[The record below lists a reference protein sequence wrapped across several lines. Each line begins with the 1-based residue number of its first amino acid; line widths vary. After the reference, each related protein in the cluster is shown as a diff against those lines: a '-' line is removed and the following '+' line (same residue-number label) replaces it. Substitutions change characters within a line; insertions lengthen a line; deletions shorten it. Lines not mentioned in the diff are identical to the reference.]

1 MTNTSHPPLTERL
14 TQKQAEQA
22 AQIDQLLSA
31 NLTQLEESLKK
42 HTHAA
47 QSIIDE
53 NMAAL
58 QHAIRAYRLRPWI
71 YPLIA
76 TLLVVPATL
85 SGWILLDYLIT
96 GQVQTL
102 QRHHKALKALG
113 PAGIQHAVRDGTLY
127 LVLPEDAKKPDVFK
141 ATTGRWVVTLEE

>member
-1 MTNTSHPPLTERL
+1 MTNTSQPPLTERL

-22 AQIDQLLSA
+22 AQIDQVLSA
-31 NLTQLEESLKK
+31 NLTQLEESLTR

-47 QSIIDE
+47 HSIIDE

-58 QHAIRAYRLRPWI
+58 QHAIREYRIRPWI

-85 SGWILLDYLIT
+85 TGWALLDHLIAN
-96 GQVQTL
+96 QVQTL
-102 QRHHKALKALG
+102 ERHHKALKALG
-113 PAGIQHAVRDGTLY
+113 PAGIQHAVKDGTLY
-127 LVLPEDAKKPDVFK
+127 LVLPKDAKKPDVFK

>member
-1 MTNTSHPPLTERL
+1 MTNTSTPPLTERL
-14 TQKQAEQA
+14 TRKQAEQA
-22 AQIDQLLSA
+22 TQIDQVLSA
-31 NLTQLEESLKK
+31 NLKELEESLTR

-47 QSIIDE
+47 HSIIDE
-53 NMAAL
+53 NMTTL
-58 QHAIRAYRLRPWI
+58 QHAIREYRIRPWI

-96 GQVQTL
+96 RQVQTL
-102 QRHHKALKALG
+102 ERHHRAIKTLG
-113 PAGIQHAVRDGTLY
+113 PAGIEHAVKDGTLY

>member
-1 MTNTSHPPLTERL
+1 MKRHTN
-14 TQKQAEQA
+14 A
-22 AQIDQLLSA
+22 A
-31 NLTQLEESLKK
+31 
-42 HTHAA
+42 H
-47 QSIIDE
+47 SIIDE

-58 QHAIRAYRLRPWI
+58 QHAIREYRIRPWI

-85 SGWILLDYLIT
+85 SGWAIVNYLIT
-96 GQVQTL
+96 NQVQTL
-102 QRHHKALKALG
+102 QRHHRTIKALG

>member
-1 MTNTSHPPLTERL
+1 MRRHTN
-14 TQKQAEQA
+14 A
-22 AQIDQLLSA
+22 A
-31 NLTQLEESLKK
+31 
-42 HTHAA
+42 H
-47 QSIIDE
+47 SIIDE

-58 QHAIRAYRLRPWI
+58 QHAIREYRLRPWI

-96 GQVQTL
+96 GQVLTL